1 MEISK
6 ICKQEEELGKV
17 EHMYEERGEALAGGE
32 GGCAVTGW
40 QVFPNTTSC
49 PLALQLPY
57 AFYLLF
63 ASKSLPQN
71 IVTAFFKKFNSPQ

>member
-32 GGCAVTGW
+32 GGCAVPG
-40 QVFPNTTSC
+40 
-49 PLALQLPY
+49 
-57 AFYLLF
+57 
-63 ASKSLPQN
+63 
-71 IVTAFFKKFNSPQ
+71 